1 MPSVAEIRAR
11 SFARDLRA
19 CAAADR
25 QRKAENA
32 QRRAAY
38 KASPTL
44 CAVLLEQAKRRGQ
57 SAIDWSEYFRN
68 LDIAALEGGE
78 CQDLPRKIKIVDSAE

>member
-19 CAAADR
+19 CIAADR
-25 QRKAENA
+25 IRKAENA
-32 QRRAAY
+32 KRRAAC

-44 CAVLLEQAKRRGQ
+44 CAVLLEQAKRRGK
-57 SAIDWSEYFRN
+57 SAIDWPEYFRN
-68 LDIAALEGGE
+68 LDIAE
-78 CQDLPRKIKIVDSAE
+78 

>member
-1 MPSVAEIRAR
+1 MPSVAELRAR

-19 CAAADR
+19 CVAADR

-32 QRRAAY
+32 QRRVAC

-44 CAVLLEQAKRRGQ
+44 CTVLLEQAKRRGQ
-57 SAIDWSEYFRN
+57 SAIDWPEYFRN
-68 LDIAALEGGE
+68 LDIAEGME
-78 CQDLPRKIKIVDSAE
+78 HDTSI